1 MTTKQTDDY
10 LRKLLTEAQ
19 TVAVVGIS
27 PRPNR
32 PSHAVAAYLRDVGY
46 RIYPV
51 NPAIESWNGI
61 PAYDSVSNIP
71 EKIDIVDVFRR
82 PLQVGPVVED
92 AITAGACAVWMQQGI
107 VNEDAAQVARRAG
120 LEVVMDRCM
129 LVEHRRL
136 IAK

>member
-1 MTTKQTDDY
+1 MTTEQTDNY
-10 LRKLLTEAQ
+10 LLKLLTEAR

-61 PAYDSVSNIP
+61 AAYDTVSDIP
-71 EKIDIVDVFRR
+71 EPSILSTYSDGLSRSGPSSRTQSRR
-82 PLQVGPVVED
+82 GRAPCGCS
-92 AITAGACAVWMQQGI
+92 TAS
-107 VNEDAAQVARRAG
+107 
-120 LEVVMDRCM
+120 
-129 LVEHRRL
+129 
-136 IAK
+136 

>member
-32 PSHAVAAYLRDVGY
+32 PSHAVAAYLNDVGY

-61 PAYDSVSNIP
+61 PAHDSVSDIP
-71 EKIDIVDVFRR
+71 ETIDIVDVFRR
-82 PLQVGPVVED
+82 PLQVGPVVDD
-92 AITAGACAVWMQQGI
+92 AIAAGACAVWMQQGI
-107 VNEDAAQVARRAG
+107 VNEDAAQMARQAG
-120 LEVVMDRCM
+120 LDVVMDRCM

-136 IAK
+136 IAN

>member
-61 PAYDSVSNIP
+61 AAYDSVSDIP

-82 PLQVGPVVED
+82 PLQVGPVVDD
-92 AITAGACAVWMQQGI
+92 AIAAGARAVWMQQGI
-107 VNEDAAQVARRAG
+107 VNEDAAQIARQAG
-120 LEVVMDRCM
+120 LDVVMDRCM

-136 IAK
+136 IAY